1 MVRASNV
8 IVWTLVSSVCI
19 GGASAALAQ
28 TGVRE
33 VAASERSLVSL
44 QTRLRYT
51 TMIVLPDDE
60 EILDVICG
68 DKDFWVISA
77 AQNIAHVKPA
87 KAGAETNIN
96 LVTTSGNIYSFLVT
110 ERSGAPDLKVYVR
123 DTGTGPK
130 AKPRFFSAAQMEAK
144 ESQLAEARAAVDAA
158 DRRATEASAAY
169 REQYPTQLHF
179 VYGSIP
185 NARPFSVRAIWHDGQ
200 YTYLKSDAS
209 ELPALYEVLDGKPGL
224 VNFQVRNG
232 TYVVPKV
239 LDRAYLALGN
249 RRLEFSRKEP

>member
-1 MVRASNV
+1 MRVSSAF
-8 IVWTLVSSVCI
+8 VWTLVLGTTI
-19 GGASAALAQ
+19 GVPSWAAAQ

-33 VAASERSLVSL
+33 VSFSERSLVSL

-77 AQNIAHVKPA
+77 SQNIAHVKPA

-110 ERSGAPDLKVYVR
+110 ERSAAPDLKVYVR

-130 AKPRFFSAAQMEAK
+130 AKPRFFSAAQMDAK

-158 DRRATEASAAY
+158 DRRAAEASAAY

-179 VYGSIP
+179 V
-185 NARPFSVRAIWHDGQ
+185 
-200 YTYLKSDAS
+200 
-209 ELPALYEVLDGKPGL
+209 
-224 VNFQVRNG
+224 
-232 TYVVPKV
+232 
-239 LDRAYLALGN
+239 
-249 RRLEFSRKEP
+249 